1 MQKESGACEVVIPS
15 IVSSLFCALR
25 VCVPMQGW
33 YQGCDAWVRKVAG
46 AANGLLFQQ
55 LLEATGYCDVDC
67 VNMLRHG
74 ADMLGVLK
82 RSGIGAPLAV
92 EEAKCSEQL
101 RKDMAASN
109 RALLQELRED
119 ELSHTLMKLTLDD
132 ASLGRMTHPQL
143 ITDNSSQS
151 CLLCPR
157 FGVQQLKPDGRVKVR
172 AVDNFS
178 WAPGPAAGKAAQKL
192 NSVNGHTMATEKL
205 SHEALDQICA
215 AMQELQRLTD
225 STPGLWKADVD
236 SAFRRV
242 PINPQQRWCCG
253 IAFKWQGK
261 VRLPSHDSA
270 YLFQCCV
277 CFLFLQGVLL

>member
-1 MQKESGACEVVIPS
+1 MLDDLSGPAVRVEKTPSLLCVSRPQRFEHQRLGNALGETVRTVDVRIKALQWIAERTRKQAAQAREEIIAALEWASAMQKESGACEVVIPS

-101 RKDMAASN
+101 RSCEVTRRQVTEHCCKSCVKT
-109 RALLQELRED
+109 
-119 ELSHTLMKLTLDD
+119 SFLT
-132 ASLGRMTHPQL
+132 P
-143 ITDNSSQS
+143 
-151 CLLCPR
+151 
-157 FGVQQLKPDGRVKVR
+157 
-172 AVDNFS
+172 
-178 WAPGPAAGKAAQKL
+178 
-192 NSVNGHTMATEKL
+192 
-205 SHEALDQICA
+205 
-215 AMQELQRLTD
+215 
-225 STPGLWKADVD
+225 
-236 SAFRRV
+236 
-242 PINPQQRWCCG
+242 
-253 IAFKWQGK
+253 
-261 VRLPSHDSA
+261 
-270 YLFQCCV
+270 
-277 CFLFLQGVLL
+277 